1 MKKSIKILAFFCLT
15 VLAAV
20 TLAASSL
27 TPATSAFSAD
37 ILGKDLF
44 KKNCAGCHG
53 ANGTGGKGPNLTTE
67 KKQAKWQ
74 DSDEK
79 LIAKINKG
87 AFGMPAF
94 ADKLKPE
101 EIKTISDYVRS
112 FKPQTKQ

>member
-1 MKKSIKILAFFCLT
+1 MKKSIKFLAFFCLPI
-15 VLAAV
+15 LAATV
-20 TLAASSL
+20 FAAGSL
-27 TPATSAFSAD
+27 TTTTNAFSAD
-37 ILGKDLF
+37 ISGKDLF

-94 ADKLKPE
+94 ESKLKPE
-101 EIKTISDYVRS
+101 EIKAISDYVRS
-112 FKPQTKQ
+112 FKPQSK